1 MLFDAF
7 HINAED
13 ATPLY
18 SNEFL
23 FRIKPVAS
31 KSAQKDFFEK
41 IESQVTGSILKP
53 IFHERPRGASKKS
66 IDTGLERWYSL
77 SLPVGTDPEQII
89 EQLTL
94 SHIIDVSQPNFL
106 RQPATLNI
114 DSLRSSQSNLRLI
127 GWSDKSSLASEIV
140 VAIVD
145 SGVDYEHPD
154 LAGNIWTN
162 LSEVNGIKDVDD
174 DQNGYVD
181 DIVGWDFSDAPS
193 MFGIGDYTSRDADP
207 SDESGHGTHVAGIIA
222 AISNNRSGISGIAPN
237 AKLMVLRAGFN
248 TPTGTY
254 LADDDL
260 AAAILYA
267 VENGARII
275 NTSWGSKDPSP
286 LLRDVINYAAEMGV
300 IVISATGNDGSDIP
314 YVPARFEQ
322 TIGVAASREDGEPV
336 TFSNYGASVDL
347 IAPGKII
354 LSTLPDASYGNLSG
368 TSMAT
373 PHVAGVVAY
382 LLGLNPSWS
391 KHTILSVLRF
401 TSRDVGES
409 GWDPKSGSGLL
420 QIPKVNDLV
429 VPEFSIIF
437 PPQDFET
444 IANELA
450 VKIHVDSLVQWNLEW
465 GVGKD
470 PEVWNEIKAFDSD
483 SSEKIIA
490 WDTSELV
497 TGIYQLRMRVSWK
510 NRIMEDRRQIYFGS
524 TDLDIIELSAGTILQ
539 GDQYFTQLEW
549 STKLSVSSRLQTIC
563 EGKILYDVKL
573 PRRQTQFHVIPE
585 SQLKNNCIVRVRVE
599 YMGTEG
605 PWFQHSISSYFRNY
619 VSRWP
624 LDKEFE
630 FSKGYFL
637 SQLTDFDA
645 NGVGEIVQMS
655 YDDGLSYNI
664 VDMYEK
670 NKNLLQRVFT
680 SFHQYI
686 PWNVH
691 DADADGKKE
700 LMGLDARRIRL
711 FESIDKSSFP
721 TELIWEKKDVSGGEV
736 ADIDGDGLDEL
747 MLLSSNNQ
755 GFVVFESDNSGKIE
769 ERSQVNYDGPAL
781 GDLGRRQIAIDMNND
796 GRLKLFGGDSQ
807 GTVFSFEAVSDNS
820 YRLEFL
826 DTDAGDARLVGGG
839 SDIDGDGFNELIVA
853 RFIDD
858 RYEVDARY
866 WDIKIYSFKDGM
878 KPSIEWETRIASSTS
893 YGGGIGI
900 GDINGDGGL
909 EWIITLPPHAYLFT
923 SKSPNYYEPVW
934 YGEIEKT
941 TRPLIGDIDRDGYR
955 QLILNA
961 KGRAQVLNFRAL
973 QVQLDLP
980 AKFSGWSRDRNTI
993 LLEWGES
1000 FQATSYRIY
1009 RNGTFLAE
1017 TSNLSLL
1024 DKPETTMVSFEYS
1037 VCPKNQSGDEGACAG
1052 PISVSL
1058 QNPFNV
1064 EKIERNGLRHLHIDF
1079 SASVD
1084 AKFIKPYKF
1093 RIDPQGIIPHTAL
1106 SVKNGSQVVLGFE
1119 EVLPDSGEV
1128 QIVIQNLRGLNGAS
1142 LNSNSERN
1150 SFVFRPFKASARLI
1164 EGRIL
1169 SSNQIVL
1176 LFDKKILDLRDR
1188 VRLIIEGRNTKIIDS
1203 KVEGNRI
1210 LLSSSPEILF
1220 LPIGRN
1226 YHIEIDGLLDVDSLQ
1241 VSGSL
1246 NLSDF
1251 SKNIEEAKP
1260 FPNPFTS
1267 RQNVQTFGFL
1277 PANAKIYIF
1286 DIGGQLVRV
1295 LDESDGDGG
1304 VSWEGRNQKGVLLA
1318 NGIYYYKVE
1327 SVSSKLFGTLSIIR

>member
-1 MLFDAF
+1 MCFDVF
-7 HINAED
+7 NINAEN
-13 ATPLY
+13 TSLLY

-23 FRIKPVAS
+23 FRIKSVAS
-31 KSAQKDFFEK
+31 KSAQQDLFEK
-41 IESQVTGSILKP
+41 LESQITGSILKP
-53 IFHERPRGASKKS
+53 IFHETPRGASKKS
-66 IDTGLERWYSL
+66 IDIGLERWYSL
-77 SLPVGTDPEQII
+77 SLPIGTDPEQII
-89 EQLTL
+89 EQLTF
-94 SHIIDVSQPNFL
+94 SNIIDVSQPNFL
-106 RQPATLNI
+106 RQPTTLNI
-114 DSLRSSQSNLRLI
+114 DSLRSSQWNLRLI

-162 LSEVNGIKDVDD
+162 LSELNGIKDVDD
-174 DQNGYVD
+174 DQNGYID

-193 MFGIGDYTSRDADP
+193 MFGIGDFTSRDSDP

-222 AISNNRSGISGIAPN
+222 AISNNRSGISGIAAN

-300 IVISATGNDGSDIP
+300 IVIAATGNDGSDIP
-314 YVPARFEQ
+314 HVPARFEQ

-347 IAPGKII
+347 VAPGKII

-391 KHTILSVLRF
+391 KHRILSVLRF
-401 TSRDVGES
+401 TSRDVGKP

-420 QIPKVNDLV
+420 QIPRVNDLV

-444 IANELA
+444 IANE
-450 VKIHVDSLVQWNLEW
+450 VGVEIHVDSLVQWNLEW
-465 GVGKD
+465 GVGND
-470 PEVWNEIKAFDSD
+470 PEVWNEIKAFESD
-483 SSEKIIA
+483 IPEKIIL

-510 NRIMEDRRQIYFGS
+510 NRIMEDRRKIYFGS
-524 TDLDIIELSAGTILQ
+524 TDLDIRELSIGTILQ
-539 GDQYFTQLEW
+539 GDQYSTQLEW
-549 STKLSVSSRLQTIC
+549 STKLSVSSRVQAVC
-563 EGKILYDVKL
+563 AGNILYDVKL
-573 PRRQTQFHVIPE
+573 PRRQNQFHVIPE

-599 YMGTEG
+599 YMGIEG
-605 PWFQHSISSYFRNY
+605 PWFQHSISSFLGNH

-645 NGVGEIVQMS
+645 NGVGEIVQMG

-670 NKNLLQRVFT
+670 NKDLLQRVFT

-691 DADADGKKE
+691 DVDADGKKE

-711 FESIDKSSFP
+711 FESRDESSFP
-721 TELIWEKKDVSGGEV
+721 TELIWEKEDVSGGEV

-747 MLLSSNNQ
+747 MLLSSKNQ
-755 GFVVFESDNSGKIE
+755 GFLVFESDNSGKIK
-769 ERSQVNYDGPAL
+769 ERSQLNYDGPTL
-781 GDLGRRQIAIDMNND
+781 GELGQRQIAIDMNND
-796 GRLKLFGGDSQ
+796 GQLKFFGGDSQ
-807 GTVFSFEAVSDNS
+807 GTLFSFGAVSDNS
-820 YRLEFL
+820 YRFEFL
-826 DTDAGDARLVGGG
+826 DADAGDARLVGGG

-853 RFIDD
+853 RFIDN

-866 WDIKIYSFKDGM
+866 WDIKIYSFKDGR
-878 KPSIEWETRIASSTS
+878 KPTIEWETRIVSSTS
-893 YGGGIGI
+893 YGGGVGI

-923 SKSPNYYEPVW
+923 SKRPNYYQPVW

-941 TRPLIGDIDRDGYR
+941 TRPLIGDIDSDGFG

-961 KGRAQVLNFRAL
+961 EDRAQVWNFRAL
-973 QVQLDLP
+973 QVQFDLP

-993 LLEWGES
+993 FLEWGES

-1009 RNGTFLAE
+1009 RNGTFLVE
-1017 TSNLSLL
+1017 TPNLSLI
-1024 DKPETTMVSFEYS
+1024 DKPETNEISFEYS

-1079 SASVD
+1079 SASID
-1084 AKFIKPYKF
+1084 AKFIKPHQF

-1106 SVKNGSQVVLGFE
+1106 PVKSGSQVVLGFE

-1128 QIVIQNLRGLNGAS
+1128 QIVIQNLRGLSGAS
-1142 LNSNSERN
+1142 LDSSSERN
-1150 SFVFRPFKASARLI
+1150 SYVFKPFKAAARLI

-1169 SSNQIVL
+1169 NSNQIVL
-1176 LFDKKILDLRDR
+1176 IFDKKILDPEDR
-1188 VRLIIEGRNTKIIDS
+1188 VRLIVEGKNAKIIDS
-1203 KVEGNRI
+1203 KIEGNRI
-1210 LLSSSPEILF
+1210 LLSSSPEIRF
-1220 LPIGRN
+1220 LPIGRT
-1226 YHIEIDGLLDVDSLQ
+1226 YYIEIDGLLDADSLE
-1241 VSGSL
+1241 VSGGLRLSNFSQ
-1246 NLSDF
+1246 NLQ
-1251 SKNIEEAKP
+1251 EAKP

-1267 RQNVQTFGFL
+1267 GQDVQTFGFL

-1286 DIGGQLVRV
+1286 DVGGQLVRI
-1295 LDESDGDGG
+1295 LNESDSDGG
-1304 VSWEGRNQKGVLLA
+1304 VSWEGRNQNGALLA